1 MRIIAKRTLMEMAAK
16 HADSVGWIEEWY
28 RTVNKSDWGN
38 VVDVKA
44 DYPSA
49 DLVGDKIVFNVK
61 GNRYRLIVGVN
72 YETGIVYIKHLLTHA
87 EYDKGKWKE

>member
-1 MRIIAKRTLMEMAAK
+1 MRIIAKRTLLEMAAT